1 MKNPQKKQK
10 CGMSENGGLTTLHI
24 NNIKITS
31 MQLRKKEAAK
41 NKSKKNTEKTT
52 EKGGAENNRKK

>member
-1 MKNPQKKQK
+1 MIQRVRVKNTQKKQK

-31 MQLRKKEAAK
+31 MQLRKKGG
-41 NKSKKNTEKTT
+41 SKK
-52 EKGGAENNRKK
+52 